1 METTGNGITTLEYAD
16 RLIKAGFP
24 EEQAKTHAMVFHD
37 VVTANLAT
45 KRDIKEIDLKIETVQ
60 KEMELK
66 METVQSNLKKEISE
80 LGNTLTIRVL
90 VIVGLFATLLGL
102 LIKLPSPA

>member
-16 RLIKAGFP
+16 RLIKAGVP

-45 KRDIKEIDLKIETVQ
+45 KTDIKEIELKI
-60 KEMELK
+60 
-66 METVQSNLKKEISE
+66 ETVQSNLKKEISE

-90 VIVGLFATLLGL
+90 MIVGLFATLLGL
-102 LIKLPSPA
+102 LMKLPPPA